1 MDFEQI
7 INHCD
12 IIRLKDQ
19 KVNKTLSI
27 NFFRSIKTKFVEQ
40 YLLYNKKYNKIFFS
54 NKQIFGYINK
64 ITNLKEKDGFY
75 FKDDILSDIVTFQI
89 KKIEDNRVSV
99 SFINDNS
106 RYKSEILPLSDNEQ

>member
-1 MDFEQI
+1 MDFEKLV
-7 INHCD
+7 NHCD

-19 KVNKTLSI
+19 KVNKSLSI
-27 NFFRSIKTKFVEQ
+27 NFFRSIKTKFGEQ

-54 NKQIFGYINK
+54 NKQIFGYISK
-64 ITNLKEKDGFY
+64 ISNLKEKDGFY
-75 FKDDILSDIVTFQI
+75 YKDEQLSDIVTFQI